1 MLETK
6 RMRLREAATDDID
19 QIIALEEHKDNRD
32 YLWVGTRQEHQI
44 GEESR
49 VRAGSDGSLV

>member
-19 QIIALEEHKDNRD
+19 QIIALEEHKANRD

-44 GEESR
+44 GDI
-49 VRAGSDGSLV
+49 RA

>member
-32 YLWVGTRQEHQI
+32 YLWVGTRLEHQI
-44 GEESR
+44 GDI
-49 VRAGSDGSLV
+49 RA